1 MVQLPILG
9 RPLRGRGE
17 PAALSP
23 SPSGAHRGS
32 TKHPLSGGSGAG
44 WKQLGAGHCS
54 PGELGDTGKTVS
66 PGDDRRPSSMGQ
78 PRGRSLRVP
87 PPPTSLRQT
96 RTLAVRVGL
105 DVFRELEARPGGPGL
120 SFQPCEK
127 ASTGLPMM
135 TARSLHFYVK
145 YA

>member
-1 MVQLPILG
+1 M
-9 RPLRGRGE
+9 
-17 PAALSP
+17 
-23 SPSGAHRGS
+23 
-32 TKHPLSGGSGAG
+32 
-44 WKQLGAGHCS
+44 
-54 PGELGDTGKTVS
+54 GKTVS
-66 PGDDRRPSSMGQ
+66 PGDDRRPSSTGQ

-87 PPPTSLRQT
+87 PPLRPPAACRQT

-127 ASTGLPMM
+127 ASTGLPMT
-135 TARSLHFYVK
+135 TARSLPFYVK